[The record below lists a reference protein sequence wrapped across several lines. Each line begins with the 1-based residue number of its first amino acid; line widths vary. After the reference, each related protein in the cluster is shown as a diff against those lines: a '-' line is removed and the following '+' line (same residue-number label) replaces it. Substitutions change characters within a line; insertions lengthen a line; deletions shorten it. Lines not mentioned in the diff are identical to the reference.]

1 MIASLSMDSIERQE
15 NMLHNVSQL
24 FLKARQGFCVSAL
37 QWLRHTYI
45 SEIWSLVNSVLYLDL
60 ETASLLGS
68 RGR

>member
-37 QWLRHTYI
+37 HAVAQTYI
-45 SEIWSLVNSVLYLDL
+45 YLRNMVIGQL
-60 ETASLLGS
+60 RPIL
-68 RGR
+68 

>member
-37 QWLRHTYI
+37 QWLRR
-45 SEIWSLVNSVLYLDL
+45 YLEYL
-60 ETASLLGS
+60 FLNQPLF
-68 RGR
+68 RRC